1 MKTKKQN
8 DLEPREKWNSMS
20 LSERV
25 DFFKRRSVDDMF
37 IMNNMG
43 KQFDELPSATQYAL
57 KSYMIPKKT
66 NKMIKKKINF
76 SINSNKIN
84 SFLNSIN
91 DAEFIYLEKC
101 VSLAYS
107 IKNIIKEYDLTN
119 ERFCTEMGINKK
131 QLKNYIS
138 GGRNYDL
145 KDIAKLNALAYKL
158 YMENAEKNAELR
170 VPVKT
175 PIRTYSKNK

>member
-66 NKMIKKKINF
+66 NKMI
-76 SINSNKIN
+76 
-84 SFLNSIN
+84 FL
-91 DAEFIYLEKC
+91 
-101 VSLAYS
+101 SL
-107 IKNIIKEYDLTN
+107 
-119 ERFCTEMGINKK
+119 C
-131 QLKNYIS
+131 
-138 GGRNYDL
+138 
-145 KDIAKLNALAYKL
+145 
-158 YMENAEKNAELR
+158 
-170 VPVKT
+170 
-175 PIRTYSKNK
+175 